1 MGAAQRQPPAA
12 PSRSVVSEQ
21 ASPGKAWKTKHSCTE
36 NMKTTRKIAS
46 STVSNTRKLY
56 PNAARWK
63 RWSSGQQALPI
74 SWNSDILLIWWFCQ
88 NQALIH
94 HFKQWKFASIASSAS
109 FGNEAYFSSEFKARD
124 MTVGERRSKCEMRCF
139 VGAWSS
145 SFYLLKAVPEDLK

>member
-63 RWSSGQQALPI
+63 RWSSGQQALPQKAP
-74 SWNSDILLIWWFCQ
+74 NT
-88 NQALIH
+88 A
-94 HFKQWKFASIASSAS
+94 WKR
-109 FGNEAYFSSEFKARD
+109 GRKPNREAY
-124 MTVGERRSKCEMRCF
+124 
-139 VGAWSS
+139 
-145 SFYLLKAVPEDLK
+145 